1 MTEEQ
6 ALQYYAEM
14 INTLDASRLEP
25 YLTKNFCYS
34 SQKVLTEL
42 TSKQA
47 FLYYIR
53 GKLSTLQASGPG
65 HKVFA
70 EMGVLEKDHPIGPC
84 VLLAQGAKDD
94 LVAVVLA
101 KTSKRLIE
109 RLDLCFVPTVQSV
122 TRTGIYP
129 GLNN

>member
-1 MTEEQ
+1 MTAEE
-6 ALQYYAEM
+6 ALQYYAMM
-14 INTLDASRLEP
+14 INTLDASCLEP
-25 YLTKNFCYS
+25 HLTENFCYS

-47 FLYYIR
+47 FIHYIR
-53 GKLSTLQASGPG
+53 GKLSTLQASG

-70 EMGVLEKDHPIGPC
+70 EIGVLEKDHPIGPC
-84 VLLAQGAKDD
+84 VLLAEGNQDG

-101 KTSKRLIE
+101 KTNKSLIE
-109 RLDLCFVPTVQSV
+109 RLDLCIVPTVQSV

-129 GLNN
+129 GLKN

>member
-25 YLTKNFCYS
+25 YLAKNFCYS

-53 GKLSTLQASGPG
+53 GKLSTLQASSN
-65 HKVFA
+65 KVFA
-70 EMGVLEKDHPIGPC
+70 EIGVLEKDYPIGPC
-84 VLLAQGAKDD
+84 VLLAEGNKDG

-101 KTSKRLIE
+101 KTGKRLIE

-122 TRTGIYP
+122 TRTGVYP
-129 GLNN
+129 GLKN